1 MSEFIYTLVPSFSL
15 GMVALSLI
23 YKIHIRSVSTFIT
36 FVMVASVSNLILLG
50 HIDCSMYVLVAFM
63 VVLMYRAMQ
72 KDTVDRFIVTKYRG
86 KERRGSI

>member
-15 GMVALSLI
+15 GMVALSLM

-36 FVMVASVSNLILLG
+36 FIMVATVSNLILLG
-50 HIDCSMYVLVAFM
+50 HIDCAMYMLVGFM

-72 KDTVDRFIVTKYRG
+72 KDAVDSFMVTKYRD

>member
-15 GMVALSLI
+15 GMVALSLM

>member
-23 YKIHIRSVSTFIT
+23 YKIHVRSVSTFIT
-36 FVMVASVSNLILLG
+36 FIMVATVSNLILAG
-50 HIDCSMYVLVAFM
+50 YIDCSMYVLVGFM

-72 KDTVDRFIVTKYRG
+72 KDAVDSFMVTKYNG
-86 KERRGSI
+86 TERRGSI